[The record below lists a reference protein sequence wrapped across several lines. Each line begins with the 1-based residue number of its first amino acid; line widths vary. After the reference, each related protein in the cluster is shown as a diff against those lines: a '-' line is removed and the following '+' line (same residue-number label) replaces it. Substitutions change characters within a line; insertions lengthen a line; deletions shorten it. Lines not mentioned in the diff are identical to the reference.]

1 MDKVNMRKDRNR
13 RGYFR
18 IYDEVNLSY
27 KKIDEKPVDE
37 PPFFFDTILNDRSFS
52 TDNESVSQD
61 SASSLPRLEKDLPEL
76 EFKEHESHNVNIS
89 ASGMAF
95 KCNDALNEGDLL
107 VIKIL
112 LASSMAVI
120 VTYSQ
125 VVYCKD
131 LQSDGSPNDSP
142 HPYFVGTHF
151 IDIKHEDQALLIKH
165 VDKKRALQNWING
178 IIMATLITVIAVPD
192 VVFGLLFELL
202 HFLIER
208 IFESIHIGFEFIELS
223 LDHLVEHLFHTDLHQ
238 TQVIVFY
245 IMLFFGL
252 YGLYL
257 LWRALPPF
265 CRRLKQNLFI
275 AYEFKKASW
284 LFFWREQSL
293 VDKIKVVVIAV
304 VAIASYVFF
313 GM

>member
-1 MDKVNMRKDRNR
+1 MEKVNMRKSKNR

-27 KKIDEKPVDE
+27 KKVDEKWVTDQHPILDNA
-37 PPFFFDTILNDRSFS
+37 LNDHSFS
-52 TDNESVSQD
+52 TDSESVPQD
-61 SASSLPRLEKDLPEL
+61 PVSSLPRLERDLPDL

-89 ASGMAF
+89 VSGMAF
-95 KCNDALNEGDLL
+95 KCNDALNEGDFL
-107 VIKIL
+107 VIKIS

-131 LQSDGSPNDSP
+131 LQSDDSPNDSP

-151 IDIKHEDQALLIKH
+151 INMNHDDRALLIKH
-165 VDKKRALQNWING
+165 MDKKRVLQNWFNG
-178 IIMATLITVIAVPD
+178 IILVAVIIALAIPD
-192 VVFGLLFELL
+192 VVFGLLLEFA
-202 HFLIER
+202 HFLLEL
-208 IFESIHIGFEFIELS
+208 FLHILHLSFEFIELS
-223 LDHLVEHLFHTDLHQ
+223 LDHLVEHFFETDLHQ

-245 IMLFFGL
+245 VILSFAI

-257 LWRALPPF
+257 LWGKAPPF
-265 CRRLKQNLFI
+265 YRRFKQNLFT
-275 AYEFKKASW
+275 AYAFKKASW

-293 VDKIKVVVIAV
+293 VNKIKIVGIAV
-304 VAIASYVFF
+304 AAIACYVFF
-313 GM
+313 GI

>member
-1 MDKVNMRKDRNR
+1 MDKVNIGKYKNR
-13 RGYFR
+13 RGFFR

-27 KKIDEKPVDE
+27 KKIDEKWVGE
-37 PPFFFDTILNDRSFS
+37 SHLFFDNILNDHSFS
-52 TDNESVSQD
+52 TDSESVSQD
-61 SASSLPRLEKDLPEL
+61 SASSLPRLEKDLPDF

-95 KCNDALNEGDLL
+95 KCNDALNEGDFL
-107 VIKIL
+107 VIKIQ

-131 LQSDGSPNDSP
+131 LQSEGSPDDSP
-142 HPYFVGTHF
+142 HPCFVGTHF
-151 IDIKHEDQALLIKH
+151 ISMKDEDQELLIKH
-165 VDKKRALQNWING
+165 VENKRALKNWING
-178 IIMATLITVIAVPD
+178 ILLVALITVIAVPD
-192 VVFGLLFELL
+192 VVFSLLAGLL

-208 IFESIHIGFEFIELS
+208 IFEFIHIAFEFTELS
-223 LDHLVEHLFHTDLHQ
+223 LDHLVEYLFHTDLHQ

-245 IMLFFGL
+245 IMLSFAL

-257 LWRALPPF
+257 LWRKLPPF
-265 CRRLKQNLFI
+265 YRHCKQNLFR
-275 AYEFKKASW
+275 AYAFKKASL
-284 LFFWREQSL
+284 LFFWQELSL
-293 VDKIKVVVIAV
+293 LNKVKIVLIGILVIV
-304 VAIASYVFF
+304 SYVFF